1 MQLIKLTEI
10 QANPNQPRK
19 HFDEQSLTELAQSIK
34 AEGVMSPIMVRPIGD
49 KYEIVQGERRFR
61 AAQQA
66 GLTEIPSIV
75 REVDEQEAFHLAVIE
90 NIQREQMTPIE
101 EAQAFMKY
109 VEMGFTHEQIAEK
122 VNKGR
127 TFVTDRLRMLKLMP
141 ELQDWIAERR
151 ISHGHVTQLLKYE
164 SILFKHIGLKSSE
177 KAVQDL
183 FYSYFEKAEKISVNN
198 VKDWGELMRYHFIAA
213 IIGTFNGHGNT
224 TLWNEYRSLGSFCGD
239 YHLHINSVSREDI
252 HFLLDWN
259 VNNAEPGT
267 KKSVIYERY
276 EKLEE
281 YIFDSET
288 NLEEIWECRDV
299 YYLGEQTL
307 EEMERAIRENMK
319 TIMDCKRD
327 MADAYRT
334 AGVIEEADRLD
345 TMSFDEYMEEFF
357 AKVNVSRETIAD

>member
-10 QANPNQPRK
+10 QANPHQPRK
-19 HFDEQSLTELAQSIK
+19 HFDEQSLEELAQSIK
-34 AEGVMSPIMVRPIGD
+34 AEGVMSPIMVRPIGE

-66 GLTEIPSIV
+66 GLTEIPSII
-75 REVDEQEAFHLAVIE
+75 REVDEVEAFHLAVIE

-101 EAQAFMKY
+101 EAQAFMRY

-151 ISHGHVTQLLKYE
+151 ISHGHVTQLQKYE
-164 SILFKHIGLKSSE
+164 TILFKHIRRKGSE

-183 FYSYFEKAEKISVNN
+183 FYSYFGKSEKISVNN

-213 IIGTFNGHGNT
+213 IIGTFNGHGKT
-224 TLWNEYRSLGSFCGD
+224 TLWNEYRSVKMFCGD
-239 YHLHINSVSREDI
+239 YHLHINTITREDI
-252 HFLLDWN
+252 HSLLEWTI
-259 VNNAEPGT
+259 NNAESGT
-267 KKSVIYERY
+267 KKSAIYERY
-276 EKLEE
+276 EILEE
-281 YIFDSET
+281 YIFDKGT
-288 NLEEIWECRDV
+288 NLEEIWESRNV
-299 YYLGEQTL
+299 YYLGERTL
-307 EEMERAIRENMK
+307 EELEKSIREHMK

-334 AGVIEEADRLD
+334 AGVIDEADRLD
-345 TMSFDEYMEEFF
+345 SMSFEEYSDECF